1 MATNAGDKPGKEE
14 PLIDYD
20 AFRDHIGTVD
30 QSGNRNWIY
39 PKKPKGWYHNR
50 RIIVSIVLLG
60 LLFTGPFLRMN
71 GQPMFLF
78 NVLERKF
85 IIFGLTFWPQ
95 DFHLFV
101 LAMLTFMVFVVL
113 FTTVFGRVWCGW
125 ACPQTIFME
134 MVFRKIEYAIEGDR
148 VQQVRLEKAPWNGEK
163 ILKKSSK
170 WLIFY
175 GISFLIA
182 NTLMAYLVGLDEL
195 KLLITHPPEENWGK
209 FVGVMVFSGIFFFV
223 FAYLREQACIV
234 ICPYG
239 RLQGAMLDKNSVVVA
254 YDHVR
259 GEPRERV
266 KRGEDRSGGDCVAC
280 SLCVQVCPTGIDI
293 KDGTQMECVNCTAC
307 MDACDEVMDKVGF
320 EPGLIRYA
328 SINNIEQGE
337 KFRITPRIIGYS
349 AVLVLLIGILVV
361 SLGSRSDVETTMN
374 RTRGTLYQQTDDNHI
389 SNLYTLQIVNKTIND
404 YPLTLKLADSSGRI
418 KMVGTDQV
426 VLKRQGIYD
435 GALFIEIP
443 KDQLSGMKNKIT
455 VEVWSGDKLL
465 DTEQITFLG
474 PMK

>member
-1 MATNAGDKPGKEE
+1 MAKQPRKDKQEA

-30 QSGNRNWIY
+30 EQGKRNWIY
-39 PKKPKGWYHNR
+39 PKKPSGWFHNR
-50 RIIVSIVLLG
+50 RLIVSIVLLG
-60 LLFTGPFLRMN
+60 MLFTGPFLRMN
-71 GQPMFLF
+71 GQSMFLF

-113 FTTVFGRVWCGW
+113 FTAVFGRVWCGW

-148 VQQVRLEKAPWNGEK
+148 VQQVRLNKSPWNMNK
-163 ILKKSSK
+163 IIKKGSK
-170 WLIFY
+170 LLIFY
-175 GISFLIA
+175 AISLLIA

-195 KLLITHPPEENWGK
+195 KLMVTHPPAENWGK
-209 FVGVMVFSGIFFFV
+209 FVGVMIFSGIFFFV
-223 FAYLREQACIV
+223 FTYLREQACIV

-239 RLQGAMLDKNSVVVA
+239 RLQGAMLDKNSIVVA
-254 YDHVR
+254 YDNVR
-259 GEPRERV
+259 GEPRERI
-266 KRGEDRSGGDCVAC
+266 KRGEDRSAGDCVSC

-307 MDACDEVMDKVGF
+307 MDACDDVMDKVGF
-320 EPGLIRYA
+320 EKGLIRYA

-337 KFRITPRIIGYS
+337 KFSITPRILAYS
-349 AVLVLLIGILVV
+349 AVLVALIAILGF
-361 SLGSRSDVETTMN
+361 SLGSRADVETTFN
-374 RTRGTLYQQTDDNHI
+374 RTRGTLYQQTEDNHI
-389 SNLYTLQIVNKTIND
+389 SNLYTIQIVNKTIED
-404 YPLTLKLADSSGRI
+404 YPITFELKGLEGRI
-418 KMVGTDQV
+418 KMVGTDEI
-426 VLKRQGIYD
+426 VLGRQGIYD

-443 KDQLSGMKNKIT
+443 REALSGMKNKIT
-455 VEVWSGDKLL
+455 VEVWSGKKML
-465 DTEQITFLG
+465 DSEIITFLG
-474 PMK
+474 PLK